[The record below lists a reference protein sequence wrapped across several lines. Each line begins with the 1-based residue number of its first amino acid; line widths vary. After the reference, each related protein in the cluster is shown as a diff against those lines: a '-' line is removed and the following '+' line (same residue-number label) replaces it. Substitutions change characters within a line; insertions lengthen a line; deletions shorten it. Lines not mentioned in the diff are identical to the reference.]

1 MIYEV
6 SDWLSR
12 AQKRRV
18 SLTKAV
24 SAIFQLLLEDGWFDK
39 NRERILEQV
48 LATDKEGQDAK
59 DRNAGAG
66 VDAGAGS

>member
-18 SLTKAV
+18 SLTKTV

-39 NRERILEQV
+39 NRERILKQV

-59 DRNAGAG
+59 VNTTDGA
-66 VDAGAGS
+66 AGSATGS